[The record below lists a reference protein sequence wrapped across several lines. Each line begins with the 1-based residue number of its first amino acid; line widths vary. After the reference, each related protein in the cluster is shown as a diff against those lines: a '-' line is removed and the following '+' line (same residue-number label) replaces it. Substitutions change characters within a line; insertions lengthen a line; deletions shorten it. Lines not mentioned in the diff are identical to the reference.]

1 MDHAAI
7 SKALDSKFT
16 DFEDAIQHFAALSF
30 GCTMIFTRNIQD
42 YKFAELKVVLP
53 RIFID

>member
-1 MDHAAI
+1 MGI

-16 DFEDAIQHFAALSF
+16 DFEDIIQYFAALSF
-30 GCTMIFTRNIQD
+30 GCTMIVTRNIQD

-53 RIFID
+53 SIFID